1 MATEVLNAAHPAQG
15 RTLAYDQPGER
26 REPRAGG
33 CPLHRLFGT
42 EPAGDGD
49 PATGAPLGVAARAG
63 VFAFGLLAYAMFFGT
78 ILYAIGFVSGL
89 IVPKHIDSGPIG
101 GSILATIGINTA
113 LLSLFVVQHTIMAR
127 PAFKRWWTR
136 IIPAAMERSIFVAV
150 ASACLMLLFWQW
162 RPMPG
167 VIWDVSASPA
177 AYWILQS
184 VALGG
189 WAIVFLASFMVS
201 HWDLFGV
208 RQSWFAARNQSYRPI
223 AFRLVGLYRLVR
235 HPLMV
240 GFLIAFWVTPVMS
253 TGHMFFA
260 AMTSLYI
267 LFGTW
272 LEERDLVEQFGDTY
286 RQYQKQVRAFIPLP
300 RR

>member
-1 MATEVLNAAHPAQG
+1 MPTEIFQTAPAP
-15 RTLAYDQPGER
+15 TLDYHQPQ
-26 REPRAGG
+26 PARAGG

-42 EPAGDGD
+42 QPSTGQEARPAS
-49 PATGAPLGVAARAG
+49 LSVFARAG
-63 VFAFGLLAYAMFFGT
+63 IFAVGLVAYAMFFGT

-89 IVPKHIDSGPIG
+89 VVPKHIDSGPIG
-101 GSILATIGINTA
+101 GSILTTLAVNTA

-136 IIPAAMERSIFVAV
+136 FVPAAIERSLFVAA

-167 VIWDVSASPA
+167 LIWDLSGNRAV
-177 AYWILQS
+177 YWSLQA
-184 VALGG
+184 VALAG
-189 WAIVFLASFMVS
+189 WAVVFLSSFMVS
-201 HWDLFGV
+201 HWDLFGL
-208 RQSWFAARNQSYRPI
+208 RQVWLAACNQRYRPVS
-223 AFRLVGLYRLVR
+223 FRLVGLYRIVR

-260 AMTSLYI
+260 AMTTLYI

-272 LEERDLVEQFGDTY
+272 IEERDLVAQFGDEY
-286 RQYQKQVRAFIPLP
+286 RQYQKRVRAFLPIP
-300 RR
+300 RA